1 MGQRGTGVGCVL
13 PKEKCHSDGVA
24 FCLEQGTGIEP
35 ASVAW
40 EATILPMN

>member
-1 MGQRGTGVGCVL
+1 MSEKLVQLKNNLKNL
-13 PKEKCHSDGVA
+13 PLFERQI
-24 FCLEQGTGIEP
+24 FLEQGTGIEP